1 MRETNNAIGTD
12 TNTKNVD
19 IGTDPILRQSNHLE
33 AAIVD
38 TRRRIRRERNK
49 EDDQGQGA
57 DLAVIGVG

>member
-1 MRETNNAIGTD
+1 MRETTNAIGTD

-19 IGTDPILRQSNHLE
+19 IGTDRILRQSNHLE

-49 EDDQGQGA
+49 EDDQGQGP
-57 DLAVIGVG
+57 DLAVIDVG